1 MVYSAYA
8 VYESDRDSEDFI
20 DTIIRIVKKKL
31 LKTEENRS

>member
-20 DTIIRIVKKKL
+20 DTIIRIVKKKI
-31 LKTEENRS
+31 LKAEEIRS